1 MKQIF
6 TLALTFLLIFSLVTV
21 AAFAAD
27 TTTINGESRTATKA
41 VKASYSSGAGGGTVY
56 SVDITWGSMEF
67 TYSGGSGTTW
77 DPETHTSGQGG
88 TGRWSNSGNTI
99 TVTNHSNTGVTANLA
114 YTSETGFTGITGNFN
129 KSTMDLATA
138 VDTAVAN
145 APTDTAELNL
155 SGALD
160 STVKDSTQIGT
171 ITVTIN

>member
-1 MKQIF
+1 MKKIF

-21 AAFAAD
+21 TAFAAD

-67 TYSGGSGTTW
+67 TYSEGSGTTW

-114 YTSETGFTGITGNFN
+114 YTSETGFAGITGSFDNAN
-129 KSTMDLATA
+129 MTI
-138 VDTAVAN
+138 DTAVGTQVSA
-145 APTDTAELNL
+145 APSKTAALTL
-155 SGALD
+155 TGALD
-160 STVKDSTQIGT
+160 SSVATSTKIGT
-171 ITVTIN
+171 ITVTIS